1 MAKGF
6 ALLLVI
12 LLLSLMGLGSVC
24 VLPTK
29 AQYQGSITISADG
42 SISPSTAPIYRTGD
56 SYTVTGDLNITVN
69 NIGGSIVVQRN
80 NSVVNGN
87 GYFVGQILLSHVS
100 NVTVKSFMITR
111 AVYKSDPQGYNG
123 LTLLDSSNVTIT
135 NNTITELRGIY
146 EGVGMMYAGIYIG
159 AGHSN
164 IIVGNYLLNNE
175 YCLYFSGTENNL
187 VVENN
192 IINNETELI
201 SCGIVLVQSFNNTIF
216 HNNLEYIYRSYI
228 PEVDIS
234 NSSNIWDIGFPAG
247 GNYWSYY
254 HGKEIDNSGIGDIPY
269 FVDANNTDRYPLM
282 KPFNSTFFR
291 LQTTAPKI
299 LFQLAE
305 NQTFRESSVPLV
317 FSIDVFSSNK
327 ALNWTGYSLDGQENV
342 TTNGNTTL
350 TGLAS
355 GQHSII
361 IYANDTY
368 GNMGASVKANF
379 TISQPFPI
387 TVVVAASGVTALIV
401 VVGLLVY
408 LKKHRRAGLVKKV

>member
-1 MAKGF
+1 MGKGF

-24 VLPTK
+24 VLPVK
-29 AQYQGSITISADG
+29 AQYQGIITINGDG
-42 SISPSTAPIYRTGD
+42 SVSPSTAPIHRTGD
-56 SYTVTGDLNITVN
+56 TYSITGNLNITAS

-80 NSVVNGN
+80 NSVVEGN
-87 GYFVGQILLSHVS
+87 GYFVGQILLSHVF

-123 LTLLDSSNVTIT
+123 LTLLDSSNATIA

-159 AGHSN
+159 GGHSN

-192 IINNETELI
+192 IIANETELI

-234 NSSNIWDIGFPAG
+234 NSSNIWDIGYPAG

-254 HGKEIDNSGIGDIPY
+254 HGKEIDNSGIGDTPY
-269 FVDANNTDRYPLM
+269 LIDANNTDRYPLM
-282 KPFNSTFFR
+282 KPFNSTFFK

-299 LFQLAE
+299 LFQFSM
-305 NQTFRESSVPLV
+305 NQTFRESNVPLV
-317 FSIDVFSSNK
+317 FSVNIFSSNK
-327 ALNWTGYSLDGQENV
+327 ILNWTGYSLDGQENV
-342 TTNGNTTL
+342 TMTGNTTL
-350 TGLAS
+350 AGLAS
-355 GQHSII
+355 GQHSIMV
-361 IYANDTY
+361 YANDTF
-368 GNMGASVKANF
+368 GNMGASETANF
-379 TISQPFPI
+379 TVTQPFPI
-387 TVVVAASGVTALIV
+387 TVVVAVSGAIAFIMVAA
-401 VVGLLVY
+401 GLLVY
-408 LKKHRRAGLVKKV
+408 LKKHKHK